1 MVYTVVSIQWYYWL
15 IYRVVLFVAGS
26 SKLKGFFYDTKDVF
40 VFASSF
46 ISTWIQFFNDKS
58 NKKNLHKLD
67 IQLPTIQQL
76 TMNFIM
82 AIPATACKG
91 T

>member
-58 NKKNLHKLD
+58 NKKKPAQVRYSAAHNT
-67 IQLPTIQQL
+67 TIDHEFHNGY
-76 TMNFIM
+76 TSNSM
-82 AIPATACKG
+82 
-91 T
+91 